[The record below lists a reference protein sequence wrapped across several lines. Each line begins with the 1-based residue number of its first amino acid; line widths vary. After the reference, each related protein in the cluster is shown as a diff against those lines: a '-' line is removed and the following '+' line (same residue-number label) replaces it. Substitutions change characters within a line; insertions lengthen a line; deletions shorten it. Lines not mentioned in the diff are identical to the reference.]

1 MMDGQGKS
9 DRLIVPKKATNKAGE
24 LAAEALEGRG
34 LAKGNPNQRD
44 TDRTQG
50 RERVSSA
57 LERVRQAGN
66 RSASDSRQ
74 EPGAVVPHA
83 GIRGG
88 GAPQGASLLRP
99 PCHVD
104 LCEFIRCGGPVGSPS
119 TSNATRSRLR
129 P

>member
-99 PCHVD
+99 PRG
-104 LCEFIRCGGPVGSPS
+104 LFARRSAGGDKPDPYRTKGHDRA
-119 TSNATRSRLR
+119 N
-129 P
+129 